1 MEAEAQQHPAQRLD
15 QPKRGRCRDHLAP
28 REPGQ
33 VSAAGARGAGRGR
46 AQQPQQ
52 AGAARSCP
60 AGGFQ
65 LGMGCLA
72 PTHPAGV
79 MGLEW
84 SLPFSLFPFTRPR
97 FGSPAT
103 WIQSQPF
110 TETLSEFANV
120 L

>member
-1 MEAEAQQHPAQRLD
+1 
-15 QPKRGRCRDHLAP
+15 
-28 REPGQ
+28 
-33 VSAAGARGAGRGR
+33 
-46 AQQPQQ
+46 
-52 AGAARSCP
+52 
-60 AGGFQ
+60 
-65 LGMGCLA
+65 
-72 PTHPAGV
+72 